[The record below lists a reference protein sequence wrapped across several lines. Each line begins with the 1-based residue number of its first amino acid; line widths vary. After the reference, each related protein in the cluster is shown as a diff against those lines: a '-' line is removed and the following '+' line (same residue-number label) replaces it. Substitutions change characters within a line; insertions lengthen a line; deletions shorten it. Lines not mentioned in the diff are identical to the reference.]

1 MTLNFFYFLA
11 TALIINLTPGPAM
24 LFIMNESIINGR
36 RSAIKAALGIEL
48 GVLFYVAA
56 TAFGLSFFFQTFPII
71 YTCLEILGILY
82 LMILA
87 LKSWPRKKVAHT
99 HHTHHIRTQPKHVFL
114 KAMLI
119 TLLNPKIGL
128 FFFSLLPQFVPQH
141 ATHVWP
147 YLFGYGMLFNLSG
160 LCVNISMAILAQHY
174 SSRFSHSSPYLSYIP
189 PLLFLVIALFA
200 GYQVLDK

>member
-24 LFIMNESIINGR
+24 LFIINESITHGR
-36 RSAIKAALGIEL
+36 KSAIKAALGIEL
-48 GVLFYVAA
+48 GVLFYVAL
-56 TAFGLSFFFQTFPII
+56 TAFGLNFVFQAFPMV

-82 LMILA
+82 LIILA
-87 LKSWPRKKVAHT
+87 IKSWPRQKNSNT
-99 HHTHHIRTQPKHVFL
+99 PPSNHIKTKQQHIFI

-128 FFFSLLPQFVPQH
+128 FFFSLLPQFIPQH
-141 ATHVWP
+141 LPHVWP
-147 YLFGYGMLFNLSG
+147 YLLSYGMLFNFSG

-174 SSRFSHSSPYLSYIP
+174 SRRFNSSSPYLSYIP

-200 GYQVLDK
+200 SYHLIK